1 MGGPHPR
8 GKEERGMKVGRIEG
22 QVVASDEINRSSGVK
37 GRGESYQ
44 SMKANSRKLGA
55 RLIDLRS
62 TERLKRE
69 EEIKKLRRE
78 TREAEMEYASYS
90 RRLNY
95 KKHQATD
102 RYFVR
107 VIDSSS
113 DEVVREV
120 PPQEELD
127 RIAKM
132 LQYLRTRFGM
142 KI

>member
-1 MGGPHPR
+1 
-8 GKEERGMKVGRIEG
+8 MKVGRIES
-22 QVVASDEINRSSGVK
+22 QVVAPDEMDRSSGPD
-37 GRGESYQ
+37 GRGESFR
-44 SMKANSRKLGA
+44 SRRANSSKLRA
-55 RLIDLRS
+55 RLANRRRA
-62 TERLKRE
+62 EKLKRE

-78 TREAEMEYASYS
+78 AREAEMEYASYS

-113 DEVVREV
+113 DEVIREV
-120 PPQEELD
+120 PPKEELD

-132 LQYLRTRFGM
+132 LQYLRTKFGM
-142 KI
+142 KV